1 MGRVFAIAKNLK
13 SWHDRPHTED
23 RVLLVDEDQITARW
37 RRHWAELLHGQETR
51 WSELAKVASE
61 YATQH
66 TGRKRMD
73 LLTLHDV
80 QAALERRNPRKA
92 TGPSGIPICVWQA
105 GGESSA
111 RILLALL
118 NTTRVMGRSA
128 VAMRGGR
135 VQKLYKNKR

>member
-1 MGRVFAIAKNLK
+1 
-13 SWHDRPHTED
+13 
-23 RVLLVDEDQITARW
+23 
-37 RRHWAELLHGQETR
+37 
-51 WSELAKVASE
+51 
-61 YATQH
+61 
-66 TGRKRMD
+66 MD

-92 TGPSGIPICVWQA
+92 TGPSGSPISVWQA

-128 VAMRGGR
+128 VGMSGGR
-135 VQKLYKNKR
+135 VQELHKNKGDRNETKSHRSILVQDLPGAVHAYS